1 MGGWNRLA
9 AFAIGFATAAIITLT
24 VLVAIGGL

>member
-1 MGGWNRLA
+1 MNEWRRLGLCA
-9 AFAIGFATAAIITLT
+9 ISFAVAAIITLT

>member
-1 MGGWNRLA
+1 MNHWRLLGLCA
-9 AFAIGFATAAIITLT
+9 ISFAVAAIITLT